1 MTNYAIGII
10 LCRGV
15 TMFAKAIMI
24 NDDDNVNYVAV
35 HGLHVDYD
43 ISPSTGRLGSRFDN
57 IILQRSIQIGYWGLY
72 PVKLV
77 YVECYSN
84 STNKKSAL
92 VPLMAWSL
100 YNSHNHFCISLF
112 FVVPKN
118 TVLLKISV
126 FHTFLR
132 NTVFFRFSYRAQS
145 KLEISFFLTT

>member
-24 NDDDNVNYVAV
+24 NGDDNVNYVAV
-35 HGLHVDYD
+35 HGLHVDHD

-84 STNKKSAL
+84 STNKKSTL

-100 YNSHNHFCISLF
+100 YNSHNHFYISLF

-118 TVLLKISV
+118 KVLQK
-126 FHTFLR
+126 F
-132 NTVFFRFSYRAQS
+132 VFFTRFSKIRFFIAFHIERNPT
-145 KLEISFFLTT
+145 LEISFFLTT